1 MVAPC
6 FESIQLV
13 AVRAH
18 RLTATGAVLTGAT
31 NAYQSAAP
39 IQLQVGYEYENGA
52 DVTQKNGQ
60 GGICLRYRGE
70 DKLKNITLTM
80 NLCQLD
86 YQFIELLT
94 GWPALTDIAV
104 PANVIGIS
112 APSIFLPNR
121 NGVCLEGWSL
131 AWDGDAQ
138 AVVSSNAMYIR
149 HVFPRVKLNVG
160 NHNVDEGALVIPV
173 EGQGFSNSVLSGV
186 KGPAIDWP
194 TGIAGPW
201 AQFLDPSVVVPTCQ
215 YLTAPTGS

>member
-1 MVAPC
+1 MVQPC

-18 RLTATGAVLTGAT
+18 RLTATGAVLTGVS

-39 IQLQVGYEYENGA
+39 VQIQVGYEYEAGA
-52 DVTQKNGQ
+52 DVVSKNGA
-60 GGICLRYRGE
+60 GGVCLRYKGE

-94 GWPALTDIAV
+94 GWPALTDLSAAV
-104 PANVIGIS
+104 MGIS
-112 APSIFLPNR
+112 APSLTSANR
-121 NGVCLEGWSL
+121 NGVVLEGWSL

-138 AVVSSNAMYIR
+138 AVVGPNAMYIR
-149 HVFPRVKLNVG
+149 HVFPRVKLQVG
-160 NHNVDEGALVIPV
+160 NHSIDEGALVIPV
-173 EGQGFSNSVLSGV
+173 EGTGVSNNVLSTA
-186 KGPAIDWP
+186 KGPEADWP
-194 TGIAGPW
+194 SGIVGPW
-201 AQFLDPSVVVPTCQ
+201 AQFYDPTTVIPVCQ

>member
-1 MVAPC
+1 MVQPC

-18 RLTATGAVLTGAT
+18 RLTATGAVLTGAN

-39 IQLQVGYEYENGA
+39 IQLQVGFEYENGA
-52 DVTQKNGQ
+52 DVTQKNGA

-94 GWPALTDIAV
+94 GWTALTDISAAV
-104 PANVIGIS
+104 MGIS
-112 APSIFLPNR
+112 APAITAANR
-121 NGVCLEGWSL
+121 TGVCLEGWSL

-138 AVVSSNAMYIR
+138 AVVGANAMYVR

-173 EGQGFSNSVLSGV
+173 EGQGFTNATLATA
-186 KGPAIDWP
+186 KGPASDWP
-194 TGIAGPW
+194 TGITGPW
-201 AQFLDPSVVVPTCQ
+201 AQFFDPSVVVPICQ

>member
-1 MVAPC
+1 MVQPC
-6 FESIQLV
+6 FASIQLV

-18 RLTATGAVLTGAT
+18 RLTATGAVQTGAT

-39 IQLQVGYEYENGA
+39 IQIQVGYEYENGA
-52 DVTQKNGQ
+52 DITQKNGS

-70 DKLKNITLTM
+70 DKLKDVTVSM

-86 YQFIELLT
+86 FQFIELLT

-104 PANVIGIS
+104 PANVIGVS
-112 APSIFLPNR
+112 APALTAANR
-121 NGVCLEGWSL
+121 PGICLEGWSL

-138 AVVSSNAMYIR
+138 AIVGSNPMFIR
-149 HVFPRVKLNVG
+149 HVFPRVKLQVG
-160 NHNVDEGALVIPV
+160 NHTIDENALIYPV
-173 EGQGFSNSVLSGV
+173 EGQGFTNSVLAGV
-186 KGPAIDWP
+186 KGPALDWP

-201 AQFLDPSVVVPTCQ
+201 AQFLDPSIVIPTCQ